1 VASAGTK
8 GQLAVKRAFSSSDLV
23 VLTITFV
30 VFFLVS
36 AGYFIIQYFSD
47 VGHSTDP
54 AVVIMA
60 GLIGTAIG
68 AILLFA
74 GALLVGMFMIRMQ
87 RQAMLG
93 NSLQIEYSAYAWL
106 RDWANQVSA
115 DLELPR
121 VEIFVT
127 QDPVINAYS
136 FGFIRPYTI
145 VLQSGTIRYLTQDEI
160 RVVLAHEMAHIKY
173 GHVNASVYLLPFMS
187 FPVIGAVFTWLA
199 GFWHRRTEFTADRLA
214 LMYMADSELVK
225 AALIKVYVGPDVASS
240 MNDIARQWQ
249 QYTAERPM
257 NHLAQ
262 TFSDHP
268 FLVRRLSQIDAW
280 KHVVEPAPTPPQSPP
295 PAA

>member
-1 VASAGTK
+1 VASATTK

-36 AGYFIIQYFSD
+36 VGYFIIQYFSD
-47 VGHSTDP
+47 AGHSADP
-54 AVVIMA
+54 TVVIMA

-68 AILLFA
+68 ALLLFA

-187 FPVIGAVFTWLA
+187 FPVIGVVFTWLA

-280 KHVVEPAPTPPQSPP
+280 KHVVEPAPMPPQSPP
-295 PAA
+295 SAA

>member
-1 VASAGTK
+1 MASAGTK

-54 AVVIMA
+54 TVVIMA